1 MEKQYVLS
9 FDQGTTSCRAIV
21 FDRLGHIVKVA
32 QQEFKQYY
40 PHSGWVE
47 QDAQEI
53 WEVQLLV
60 TRQATQGIDPR
71 QIAAIGVTNQRE
83 TTVVWDRVTGKP
95 LHPAIVWQ
103 CRRSTS
109 ICEALQAAGMGEQI
123 RDKTGLILD
132 PYFSGTKL
140 KWLLD
145 EHPAIRQK
153 AQRGEVLFGTIDSWL
168 IWNLTEGRIHATDYS
183 NASRTMLFN
192 IYTLEWDDDILREF
206 GIPRTMLPE
215 VKPSSCFYG
224 YTTIWTAELQIP
236 ITGVAGDQQ
245 AALFGNACY
254 KQGMAKNTY
263 GTGCFILKNT
273 GETPIS
279 SDNGLLTTIAWGIE
293 GKVNYALEGSVFV
306 AGAVIQWLHDGL
318 GLIESAAETEALAMS
333 VHDTEGV
340 YFVPAFT
347 GLGAPHWNPHARGMI
362 MGMHRGTNK
371 AHLVRA
377 ALEAIVYQSMD
388 ILKMMEQESQIQ
400 LHGLKVDGG
409 ALKNNFLLQFQAD
422 MLNVPVIRPKVEEST
437 ALGAAY
443 LAGLAVGFWK
453 NIAEIEQLWELDR
466 TFMPEKSDAYRIEK
480 YTGWNKAI
488 SMLV

>member
-1 MEKQYVLS
+1 
-9 FDQGTTSCRAIV
+9 
-21 FDRLGHIVKVA
+21 
-32 QQEFKQYY
+32 
-40 PHSGWVE
+40 
-47 QDAQEI
+47 
-53 WEVQLLV
+53 
-60 TRQATQGIDPR
+60 
-71 QIAAIGVTNQRE
+71 
-83 TTVVWDRVTGKP
+83 
-95 LHPAIVWQ
+95 
-103 CRRSTS
+103 
-109 ICEALQAAGMGEQI
+109 
-123 RDKTGLILD
+123 
-132 PYFSGTKL
+132 
-140 KWLLD
+140 
-145 EHPAIRQK
+145 
-153 AQRGEVLFGTIDSWL
+153 
-168 IWNLTEGRIHATDYS
+168 
-183 NASRTMLFN
+183 
-192 IYTLEWDDDILREF
+192 
-206 GIPRTMLPE
+206 MLPE

-224 YTTIWTAELQIP
+224 YTTIWAAELQIP